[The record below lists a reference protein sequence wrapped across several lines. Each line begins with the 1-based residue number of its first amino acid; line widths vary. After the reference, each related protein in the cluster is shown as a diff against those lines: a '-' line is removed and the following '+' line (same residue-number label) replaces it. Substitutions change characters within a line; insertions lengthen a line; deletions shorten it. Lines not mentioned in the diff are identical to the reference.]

1 MTFVKLR
8 TFSFLVQINESTV
21 AIKRKQTD
29 KRRRVHTHTHVFFM
43 MCLTFVLSFEKL
55 ARIFTIEY
63 QHNFTYALRRTKQN
77 NTPELT

>member
-29 KRRRVHTHTHVFFM
+29 KRRRVHTHTRFLHDVSNVR
-43 MCLTFVLSFEKL
+43 FVV
-55 ARIFTIEY
+55 
-63 QHNFTYALRRTKQN
+63 
-77 NTPELT
+77 